1 MAILGAS
8 LRMLGLLA
16 VLLAAVPALA
26 QPAASLPAADR
37 QAIRGVI
44 ESQMSAFRA
53 DDGSGAFRH
62 AAPHLQQLFGSSE
75 TFMSMVRRG
84 YQPVYR
90 PRAVRFGEIVV
101 LDGQLVQKVYV
112 VGPDGAEVLALYTME
127 RQADGS
133 WRIAGCL
140 LTQSDAESA

>member
-1 MAILGAS
+1 MAILGAA
-8 LRMLGLLA
+8 LRLLA
-16 VLLAAVPALA
+16 LLALLAAAPAQA
-26 QPAASLPAADR
+26 QSAASLGTADR

-44 ESQMSAFRA
+44 ESQMTAFRA
-53 DDGSGAFRH
+53 DDGTGAFGH
-62 AAPHLQQLFGSSE
+62 AAPHLQQLFGTSE
-75 TFMSMVRRG
+75 AFMSMVRRG

-90 PRAVRFGEIVV
+90 PRAVRFGEIVAI
-101 LDGQLVQKVYV
+101 DGELVQKVYV

>member
-16 VLLAAVPALA
+16 LLVIAPAHAQTADSLA
-26 QPAASLPAADR
+26 PADR

-53 DDGSGAFRH
+53 DDGTGAFRH
-62 AAPHLQQLFGSSE
+62 AAPHLQQLFGSSDA
-75 TFMSMVRRG
+75 FMSMVRRG

-101 LDGQLVQKVYV
+101 LDGEIVQKVYV